1 MTDGHETTENVHPNL
16 TEPSRTEPSRAQPPY
31 PPEGDGSVFQ
41 LDRKHPDEDMTSP
54 EDLDIAAY
62 RPSGFVTE
70 LAKRDGLSDDDISQ
84 ALRSLRKS
92 SDNRVQ
98 SQRRFDRRF
107 KRYLGE
113 VAKTKAANG
122 GTSASRSKPKT
133 GGWDGPMTQKMFGGD
148 PRKRASS

>member
-1 MTDGHETTENVHPNL
+1 
-16 TEPSRTEPSRAQPPY
+16 
-31 PPEGDGSVFQ
+31 
-41 LDRKHPDEDMTSP
+41 LDRKHPDEDMTST
-54 EDLDIAAY
+54 EDLDIDAY
-62 RPSGFVTE
+62 RPSGFVVE
-70 LAKRDGLSDDDISQ
+70 LAKRDGLTDDEISQ
-84 ALRSLRKS
+84 SLRSLRKS

-122 GTSASRSKPKT
+122 GTSGGGRSKPKT
-133 GGWDGPMTQKMFGGD
+133 GGWDGPMTQKLFGGD